1 MSSWVDNLY
10 FTGRTVA
17 SCQTVVSLFSQELFN
32 WGLTIKDGSVL
43 FLQANGG
50 SHPSDGTGTVVVR
63 FPCLGVSLD
72 DDGSA
77 NSAQS
82 LMMRRLQCMF
92 FYHRQERAFFP
103 LVR

>member
-1 MSSWVDNLY
+1 MDNLY

-17 SCQTVVSLFSQELFN
+17 NCQTVVSLFSQELFN

-43 FLQANGG
+43 FLQASGG
-50 SHPSDGTGTVVVR
+50 SHPSDGSGAVVVR

-92 FYHRQERAFFP
+92 FSGAKDALFFT
-103 LVR
+103 